1 MSIKRKKQYIYIIY
15 NIYIHIHQ
23 VLQFESLHKVAPGR
37 HVFLPQ
43 PALRRGGGFRHLRGL
58 RRMDRLPW
66 PGADAAWGRFAS
78 AGETGA
84 EPGEALEA
92 AGAAVGHL
100 AHGFCIRWKEQFG
113 AMKNG
118 VYDILSWYYDMW
130 YVFINDHDIYA
141 KYYDI
146 IWHIDDSL
154 SAWYL
159 ATYSLW

>member
-1 MSIKRKKQYIYIIY
+1 
-15 NIYIHIHQ
+15 
-23 VLQFESLHKVAPGR
+23 VAPGR

-100 AHGFCIRWKEQFG
+100 AHGFCIR
-113 AMKNG
+113 
-118 VYDILSWYYDMW
+118 
-130 YVFINDHDIYA
+130 
-141 KYYDI
+141 
-146 IWHIDDSL
+146 
-154 SAWYL
+154 
-159 ATYSLW
+159 